1 MASKRSLAMAAAVV
15 AVGSLALG
23 TPAPAQQAGV
33 ALGTLSC
40 NVSSGWGFIFGSSR
54 DLRCSYSPRPG
65 VTEHYA
71 GTIQK
76 FGVDIGYLSNAVM
89 VWSVIAPTSDLA
101 PSALQGQYIGATG
114 SASVGVGAGAN
125 VLVGGFQKS
134 VTLQPVSIEGNEGLN
149 VAGGIGAISLTFQG
163 AVADRPPG

>member
-1 MASKRSLAMAAAVV
+1 MVRKLSLAMAAAVV
-15 AVGSLALG
+15 AVGSLALA

-33 ALGTLSC
+33 AVGTLTC

-76 FGVDIGYLSNAVM
+76 FGVDIGYVSNAVM
-89 VWSVIAPTSDLA
+89 VWSVIAPTSDVA
-101 PSALQGQYIGATG
+101 PSALSGQYVGATA
-114 SASVGVGAGAN
+114 SATVGVGVGAN
-125 VLVGGFQKS
+125 VLVGGFEKS
-134 VTLQPVSIEGNEGLN
+134 VTLQPVSIEGNQGLN
-149 VAGGIGAISLTFQG
+149 VAGGIGAISLKFQG
-163 AVADRPPG
+163 AFAVPTP